1 MAIAQ
6 FRFYEELN
14 DFLPPQRRKVD
25 FTHAFNGRNA
35 IKDIIEAIGVPHT
48 EIDLILVN
56 GQSVDF
62 SYIIQDGD
70 RVSVYPMFESLDIT
84 PLVRLRPRPLRISRF
99 ILDVHL
105 GKLARYLRLLG
116 FDTLYR
122 NDYDDS
128 ELAQMATAKRR
139 ILLTRDRSLL
149 KRRIITHGYYIR
161 ETCPQ
166 RQLQEVLERFDLYRS
181 VQSFQ
186 RCIRCNGLLTSV
198 PKEQVSARLQMD
210 TQRYFDQFWICGDC
224 EQVYWKGSHYT
235 RMRDRVEDWLKR
247 ELCRKT

>member
-14 DFLPPQRRKVD
+14 DFLPFQRRKVD
-25 FTHAFNGRNA
+25 FSHSFNGRSA
-35 IKDIIEAIGVPHT
+35 IKDIIEALGVPHT

-56 GQSVDF
+56 GHSVDF
-62 SYIIQDGD
+62 SYIVQDGD
-70 RVSVYPMFESLDIT
+70 RISVYPVFESLDIT
-84 PLVRLRPRPLRISRF
+84 PLVRLRPRPLRVSRF

-122 NDYDDS
+122 NDYDDE
-128 ELAQMATAKRR
+128 ELAQLARAKRR
-139 ILLTRDRSLL
+139 ILLTRDRGLL

-161 ETCPQ
+161 ATYPQ

-186 RCIRCNGLLTSV
+186 RCIRCNGLLASV
-198 PKEQVSARLQMD
+198 PKEQVSARLEMD
-210 TQRYFDQFWICGDC
+210 TQRYFNQFWICGDC

-235 RMRDRVEDWLKR
+235 RMRDRVEDWLKP